1 MNLKKQSPSLEC
13 GVCMDKKP
21 VICMPCCQYKLCL
34 NCGPRILSRKQL
46 KCPQCRVMHPESV
59 LEGELLF
66 GEVVSDDLSVVL
78 AASLLAHEEDEKSR
92 SVAEA
97 EWAQQLS
104 AALSESMA
112 FVVVDDDLEAAI
124 RVSKRVRNWEDDQL
138 EWAGCVVGDDSFSP
152 EFSLVQASLSKASL
166 AQASLV
172 QASLSKASIVPMG
185 RSRKRVRMSEGKAA
199 SELTGFKLIRCRD
212 MDGKRAKTALKLS
225 LGGDVEADVSMKAA
239 LELSMRPKW
248 LERQHRE
255 MGVTGLEKMCC
266 NPDGSSQSSS
276 CTCVKQ

>member
-1 MNLKKQSPSLEC
+1 
-13 GVCMDKKP
+13 
-21 VICMPCCQYKLCL
+21 
-34 NCGPRILSRKQL
+34 
-46 KCPQCRVMHPESV
+46 MHPESV
-59 LEGELLF
+59 LKGELLF
-66 GEVVSDDLSVVL
+66 GEVLGDDLSVVL

-92 SVAEA
+92 SVAES

-112 FVVVDDDLEAAI
+112 FVDEDLEAAI
-124 RVSKRVRNWEDDQL
+124 DVSKRVRNWEDDQL
-138 EWAGCVVGDDSFSP
+138 EWAGCVVLSDDSFSQ
-152 EFSLVQASLSKASL
+152 ESSVSQK
-166 AQASLV
+166 
-172 QASLSKASIVPMG
+172 SIVPMG
-185 RSRKRVRMSEGKAA
+185 SSRKRVRASVPLAERKAA

-212 MDGKRAKTALKLS
+212 MDGKRAKKTLRVS
-225 LGGDVEADVSMKAA
+225 LGGDVEADVSIKAA

-248 LERQHRE
+248 LERRNRE